1 MLVWLP
7 FYTPFKL
14 MNDNKAVIGINLG
27 HMWEQSDMMQSWMR
41 QIVTWYDE
49 ALFRPHIDKT
59 FRFDEAAAAHHYIQ
73 NRKNIGKV
81 LLIP

>member
-14 MNDNKAVIGINLG
+14 MNENKAIIGVNLG
-27 HMWEQSDMMQSWMR
+27 HMWQQTDMMQEWMQ
-41 QIVTWYDE
+41 QIVAWYDE
-49 ALFRPHIDKT
+49 ALFRPHIDHT
-59 FRFDEAAAAHHYIQ
+59 FSFEDAAAAHHYIQ
-73 NRKNIGKV
+73 GRKNTGKV